1 MPRKPPKPTGWQPVP
16 RMGESPMPRE
26 RHVAFCVL
34 DKRRLRGSVRGMTLM
49 EIKTEV
55 LPKLTLEEKA
65 ELARMLAD
73 DETVA
78 GANGDPWDAQIRE
91 DARAGR
97 LDFLIEEAATEYAR
111 GETEAC
117 P

>member
-1 MPRKPPKPTGWQPVP
+1 MGLFFGSLRGKENRTG
-16 RMGESPMPRE
+16 
-26 RHVAFCVL
+26 AL
-34 DKRRLRGSVRGMTLM
+34 DKRRLRGSMADIMTLA

-55 LPKLTLEEKA
+55 LPTLALEEKA
-65 ELARMLAD
+65 ELAAMLSGN

-78 GANGDPWDAQIRE
+78 GINGDLWDAQIRE

-97 LDFLIEEAATEYAR
+97 LDFLFDEADAEYAR
-111 GETEAC
+111 GETEEW